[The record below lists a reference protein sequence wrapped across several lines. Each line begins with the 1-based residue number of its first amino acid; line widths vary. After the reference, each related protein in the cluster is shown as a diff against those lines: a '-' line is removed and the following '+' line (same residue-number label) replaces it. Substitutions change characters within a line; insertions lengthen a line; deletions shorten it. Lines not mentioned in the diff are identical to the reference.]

1 MVDPRFSGLRIFVAE
16 DEYLIATE
24 VHEILTNAGAEVLG
38 PVASVED
45 GHELLSRE
53 AQIDGAVLD
62 VNLRGGMI
70 FPVADALQE
79 RGVPVIFA
87 TGYDAGVL
95 PDRFASTPRVEKPHH
110 AQQLTDVLATVLS
123 RRLN

>member
-1 MVDPRFSGLRIFVAE
+1 MVDPRLSGLRIFVAE

-24 VHEILTNAGAEVLG
+24 VLDVLTQAGAEVLG

-45 GHELLSRE
+45 ARQLLSLE

-62 VNLRGGMI
+62 VNLRDGMI
-70 FPVADALQE
+70 FPIADSLQE

-87 TGYDAGVL
+87 TGYDAGAL
-95 PDRFASTPRVEKPHH
+95 PDRLASMPRVEKPHD
-110 AQQLTDVLATVLS
+110 ARQLTDVLAAALS
-123 RRLN
+123 DRVN